1 MPGAGGGGDRG
12 CCAAG
17 PGVVVTSVG
26 VGSRGGVVVD
36 ATAHAAG
43 SGVAAHAAACG
54 VATSHA
60 AGCGGAA
67 HVVSAGGA
75 AHVVSAGGAAHV
87 ANAGGAA
94 HGAGVVVQVVGA
106 GAGVAAGGTGVG
118 AGGAGRA
125 RCCRGARWSGMRVK
139 VIALLSCRNCIS
151 KDVKFQRA
159 LPTSI
164 SHGAPRMTS
173 MLSPMERRK
182 ASI

>member
-12 CCAAG
+12 CCVAG
-17 PGVVVTSVG
+17 LGVVVTSVG

-36 ATAHAAG
+36 AAAHAAG

-67 HVVSAGGA
+67 HVTGAGGAIHVAGAGGA
-75 AHVVSAGGAAHV
+75 AHV
-87 ANAGGAA
+87 A

-106 GAGVAAGGTGVG
+106 GAGVAAGGAGVG

-125 RCCRGARWSGMRVK
+125 RCYRGARWSGMRVK
-139 VIALLSCRNCIS
+139 VTIVLSYRNCIS

-159 LPTSI
+159 LPMSV
-164 SHGAPRMTS
+164 SHGAPMMTS

>member
-17 PGVVVTSVG
+17 PGVVVTSIG

-36 ATAHAAG
+36 AAAHAAG

-60 AGCGGAA
+60 ASCGGAT
-67 HVVSAGGA
+67 
-75 AHVVSAGGAAHV
+75 HV

-94 HGAGVVVQVVGA
+94 HGAGVVIQVVGA
-106 GAGVAAGGTGVG
+106 GAGVAAGGAGVS
-118 AGGAGRA
+118 AGGASRT
-125 RCCRGARWSGMRVK
+125 RWCRGARWSGMRMK
-139 VIALLSCRNCIS
+139 VTILLSCRNCIS

-159 LPTSI
+159 LPTSV